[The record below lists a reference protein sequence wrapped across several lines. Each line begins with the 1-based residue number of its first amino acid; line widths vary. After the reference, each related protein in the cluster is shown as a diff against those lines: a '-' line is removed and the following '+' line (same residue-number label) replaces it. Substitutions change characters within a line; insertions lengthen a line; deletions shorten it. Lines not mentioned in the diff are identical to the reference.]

1 MSKRIILWLE
11 VIAIIVS
18 IIGLAVFLPTV
29 LSVAQTCTPE
39 QLSAQTCTP
48 TVSTGQGAGFVIG
61 VLLFV
66 VAGIVHLVAW
76 IGALIR
82 SAKMQTWGWFVI
94 VLIFSG
100 LGTLIY
106 AIAGPSN
113 QPAMAAYPAQ
123 GYPPQYPPQYP
134 RQ

>member
-1 MSKRIILWLE
+1 LWLE
-11 VIAIIVS
+11 VIAIIVT

-29 LSVAQTCTPE
+29 FSVAQSCTPE
-39 QLSAQTCTP
+39 QISAQTCTP
-48 TVSTGQGAGFVIG
+48 TVSTGQGAGFIIG

-66 VAGIVHLVAW
+66 VAAIVHLIAW

-82 SAKMQTWGWFVI
+82 SARMQTWGWFVV
-94 VLIFSG
+94 VLLFSS

-106 AIAGPSN
+106 AIAGPSS
-113 QPAMAAYPAQ
+113 QPMMAGAYPPQ